1 MLKVSR
7 LAVQSRGRRHVVLL
21 SCGLAHFLHDGFSD
35 VIYILLP
42 LWQAE
47 FALTLAEIGAL
58 KSCYSGMLAVSQA
71 PAGIL
76 AERLS
81 ARRMLALGTVI
92 AGLCFLALSTAGS
105 FWILAALLLLAG
117 MGSGTQH
124 PLAATIV
131 ATAHADGGRR
141 TALGIYNFTGDLGKI
156 AVPMAAALVIAW
168 FDWRAATFSYGA
180 FGLMAAVVVFLT
192 MRALDVGGVP
202 RVQAPRGDE
211 VAASLGWG
219 IIDGRGFGALA
230 AIGIIDSATRVGFLT
245 FLPFLLS
252 AKGAG
257 IETIG
262 LALGLTFAGGAC
274 GKFVCGVFAE
284 RLGIL
289 RTVILTE
296 LLTALGIGC
305 LLFLPLGWVL
315 IWLPLVGMVLNGTS
329 SVLYATVAE
338 FVVTE
343 RQSRVFGLFYT
354 LGSAASAVAAPALG
368 LVSDLTSVATALA
381 CVAALVLTTIPLILL
396 LRPSLAKAT
405 TP

>member
-7 LAVQSRGRRHVVLL
+7 LAVQPRGRRHVVLL
-21 SCGLAHFLHDGFSD
+21 CCGMAHFLHDGFSD

-47 FALTLAEIGAL
+47 FALTLAETGAL
-58 KSCYSGMLAVSQA
+58 KSCYSGMLAVFQT

-76 AERLS
+76 AERFS
-81 ARRMLALGTVI
+81 ARRMLALGTVL
-92 AGLCFLALSTAGS
+92 AGLCFMWLGGAGS
-105 FWILAALLLLAG
+105 VWMLAALLLLAG
-117 MGSGTQH
+117 MGSGAQH

-131 ATAHADGGRR
+131 ASAHADGGRR
-141 TALGIYNFTGDLGKI
+141 AALGIYNFTGDLGKI

-168 FDWRAATFSYGA
+168 FDWRVATFSYGV
-180 FGLMAAVVVFLT
+180 FGLAAAVVVFLA
-192 MRALDVGGVP
+192 MRALDVGGAP
-202 RVQAPRGDE
+202 RVATPRAHE
-211 VAASLGWG
+211 VAASPGWG
-219 IIDGRGFGALA
+219 IVDGRGFRALA

-245 FLPFLLS
+245 FLPFLL
-252 AKGAG
+252 AGKGAEIG
-257 IETIG
+257 TIG

-305 LLFLPLGWVL
+305 LLLLPLGWALVC
-315 IWLPLVGMVLNGTS
+315 LPLVGMVLNGTS

-354 LGSAASAVAAPALG
+354 LGSAASAAAAPAFG
-368 LVSDLTSVATALA
+368 LVSDVTSVPTALA
-381 CVAALVLTTIPLILL
+381 GVALLVLTTIPLILL
-396 LRPSLAKAT
+396 LRPSLAKSAM
-405 TP
+405 P